1 MRYAFASTIMA
12 LLIFHTS
19 ILFAF
24 TPAQEEQ
31 ILKDIAEIKATL
43 RLHMEQT
50 NKRFEDMNKRFEDM
64 NKRFDDMNKRFD
76 MLVHLIDKRFEDMNK
91 RFEDMNKRFEDI
103 NTILI
108 IYGTL
113 LAAIFGVLFVGRKK
127 SASPDAEIQFNKIMQ
142 RFDELE
148 RQRKQEIDAYIEQ
161 YVKQLVTQAVK
172 KELSSTVNS

>member
-12 LLIFHTS
+12 LLIFHSS

-50 NKRFEDMNKRFEDM
+50 NKRFE
-64 NKRFDDMNKRFD
+64 DMNKRFD

-148 RQRKQEIDAYIEQ
+148 RQRKQEIVAYIEQ

>member
-12 LLIFHTS
+12 LLIFHSS

-50 NKRFEDMNKRFEDM
+50 NKRFEDMNKRF
-64 NKRFDDMNKRFD
+64 D
-76 MLVHLIDKRFEDMNK
+76 MLVHLIDKRFEDI
-91 RFEDMNKRFEDI
+91 NKRFEDI

>member
-12 LLIFHTS
+12 LLIFHSS

-64 NKRFDDMNKRFD
+64 SKRFDD
-76 MLVHLIDKRFEDMNK
+76 V
-91 RFEDMNKRFEDI
+91 

-108 IYGTL
+108 IFGTL
-113 LAAIFGVLFVGRKK
+113 LAAILGVLFVSRKK
-127 SASPDAEIQFNKIMQ
+127 SASPEAEVQLNKIMR

-148 RQRKQEIDAYIEQ
+148 RQRKQEIDTYIEQ
-161 YVKQLVTQAVK
+161 YVKQLVTQALK

>member
-64 NKRFDDMNKRFD
+64 SKRFDD
-76 MLVHLIDKRFEDMNK
+76 V
-91 RFEDMNKRFEDI
+91 

-108 IYGTL
+108 IFGTL
-113 LAAIFGVLFVGRKK
+113 LAAILGVLFVSRKK
-127 SASPDAEIQFNKIMQ
+127 SASPEAEVQLNKIMR

-148 RQRKQEIDAYIEQ
+148 RQRKQEIDTYIEQ
-161 YVKQLVTQAVK
+161 YVKQLVTQALK

>member
-50 NKRFEDMNKRFEDM
+50 NKRFEDMNKRF
-64 NKRFDDMNKRFD
+64 D
-76 MLVHLIDKRFEDMNK
+76 MLVHLIDKRFEDINKRFEDMNK

>member
-50 NKRFEDMNKRFEDM
+50 NKRFEDMNKRF
-64 NKRFDDMNKRFD
+64 D
-76 MLVHLIDKRFEDMNK
+76 MLVHLIDKRFEDINKRFEDMNK

-161 YVKQLVTQAVK
+161 YVKQLVTQALK

>member
-12 LLIFHTS
+12 LLIFHSS

-64 NKRFDDMNKRFD
+64 SKRFDD
-76 MLVHLIDKRFEDMNK
+76 V
-91 RFEDMNKRFEDI
+91 

-108 IYGTL
+108 IFGTL
-113 LAAIFGVLFVGRKK
+113 LAAILGVLFVSRKK
-127 SASPDAEIQFNKIMQ
+127 SASPEAEVQLNKIMR

-148 RQRKQEIDAYIEQ
+148 RQRKQEIDTYIEQ

>member
-12 LLIFHTS
+12 LLIFHSS

-50 NKRFEDMNKRFEDM
+50 NKRFE
-64 NKRFDDMNKRFD
+64 DMNKRFD

>member
-50 NKRFEDMNKRFEDM
+50 NKRFE
-64 NKRFDDMNKRFD
+64 DMNKRFD

>member
-1 MRYAFASTIMA
+1 MA

-50 NKRFEDMNKRFEDM
+50 NKRFEDMNKRF
-64 NKRFDDMNKRFD
+64 D
-76 MLVHLIDKRFEDMNK
+76 MLVHLIDKRFEDINKRFEDMNK

>member
-19 ILFAF
+19 ILFAL

-50 NKRFEDMNKRFEDM
+50 NKRFEDMN
-64 NKRFDDMNKRFD
+64 
-76 MLVHLIDKRFEDMNK
+76 KRFEDMNK

-148 RQRKQEIDAYIEQ
+148 RQRKQEIDTYIEQ